1 MALSQKALQ
10 KKREKKKRLR
20 QAKPTQILTAQPN
33 HLTYSRWPLH
43 ECWVPIKLWNLGI
56 GHVIVARKSS
66 LGDIAVSLYLI
77 DTYCLGIKDCFIR
90 LLSPLEYK
98 EILDRVTQST
108 GELQSVT
115 PTYASTLIHKAKDY
129 AMQFGFKPHTDFIKV
144 QWMLKDIP
152 IDNTLMFTFGKD
164 NKPLYVQGPNE
175 SSSDVRRIIQTLKK
189 NLGEDKYNYILELQ

>member
-1 MALSQKALQ
+1 MAMSQKALQ
-10 KKREKKKRLR
+10 KKREKKKQSRQTKPAQMLTV
-20 QAKPTQILTAQPN
+20 QAK

-43 ECWVPIKLWNLGI
+43 ECWVPVELWNSGI

-90 LLSPLEYK
+90 LVSPLEYK
-98 EILDRVTQST
+98 EILERVTLST

-115 PTYASTLIHKAKDY
+115 PSYASTLIHRAKDY
-129 AMQFGFKPHTDFIKV
+129 AMQIGFKPHTDFIKV

-152 IDNTLMFTFGKD
+152 IDNTLMFAFGKD

-175 SSSDVRRIIQTLKK
+175 SQSDVRRIMQTLKN
-189 NLGEDKYNYILELQ
+189 NLGEDKYNYVVGL

>member
-1 MALSQKALQ
+1 MAMSQKALQ
-10 KKREKKKRLR
+10 KKREKKKQSR
-20 QAKPTQILTAQPN
+20 QAKPTQMLTVQAK

-43 ECWVPIKLWNLGI
+43 ECWVPVELWNSGI

-90 LLSPLEYK
+90 LVSPLEYK
-98 EILDRVTQST
+98 EILERVTLST
-108 GELQSVT
+108 GELQSVA
-115 PTYASTLIHKAKDY
+115 PSYASTLIHKAKDY
-129 AMQFGFKPHTDFIKV
+129 AMQIGFKPHADFIKV

-175 SSSDVRRIIQTLKK
+175 SQSDVRRIVRTLEN
-189 NLGEDKYNYILELQ
+189 NLGEDKYNYVVGLQ